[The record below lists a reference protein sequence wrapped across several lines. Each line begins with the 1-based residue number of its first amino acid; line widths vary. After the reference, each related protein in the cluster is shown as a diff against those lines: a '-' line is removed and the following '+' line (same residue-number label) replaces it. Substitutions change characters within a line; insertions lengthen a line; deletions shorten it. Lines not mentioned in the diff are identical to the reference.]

1 MRHVQKDLYRSGV
14 KVHAKNMSERTARL
28 PVLILKEG
36 TQRTTGTDARRS
48 NIMAAKVIS
57 EILQTSLGPRGMD
70 KLLIDAF
77 GDVTITGDGATILK
91 EMEVQHPAAK
101 LLIEVAK
108 AVDAE
113 VGDGTTTAVV
123 LAGKLLEMA
132 ESLLDEGIHPTI
144 IISGYKKT
152 ADYALK
158 LAEEI
163 ARPVDVNNKE
173 ELIRVAMNALSS
185 KVVAE
190 AREYL
195 AKIVVEACQKAVEVR
210 DGQYYL
216 DLDWIKIEKKR
227 GKSLFETQLIDG
239 IVLDKEVVH
248 PGMPKRVENAKIA
261 VLDCPLEIEKPEWS
275 TKIQVTSPEQIKAF
289 LDEEAKIL
297 KGYIDKL
304 KEIGANVVICQKGI
318 DEIAQHYLAKAG
330 ILAVRRVKRSDI
342 EKVARA
348 TGAKII
354 TSLREIRP
362 EDLGTAKLVEERKV
376 GEEKMVFIE
385 GCPNPRAVTILVRG
399 AADRILD
406 ETERSIQD
414 ALHVVR
420 DLYREPKVVPGGGA
434 FEIELARRIREWARK
449 TLPGKEQLAALKFA
463 EALESIPT
471 ILAMTAG
478 LDPVDA
484 IAELRKRHD
493 AGEIDAGVDVLGCKI
508 DNMFKLNVV
517 DPLLVKK
524 NVIRAAT
531 EAAIMILRID
541 DIIAAAPS
549 KGEGKTRKTGTA
561 EEEEKKE

>member
-1 MRHVQKDLYRSGV
+1 MVPNSHTR
-14 KVHAKNMSERTARL
+14 AMSERRAGA

-48 NIMAAKVIS
+48 NIMAAKVIA

-101 LLIEVAK
+101 LLVEVAK
-108 AVDAE
+108 AMDAE

-123 LAGKLLEMA
+123 LAGKLLEEA
-132 ESLLDEGIHPTI
+132 EKLLDEGIHPTI
-144 IISGYKKT
+144 IISGYKKA
-152 ADYALK
+152 ADYAMQV
-158 LAEEI
+158 ADEI
-163 ARPVDVNNKE
+163 AKPINVEDKE
-173 ELIRVAMNALSS
+173 ELVKVAMNALSS

-195 AKIVVEACQKAVEVR
+195 ARIVVEACSKAVEIR
-210 DGQYYL
+210 DGKYYL

-227 GKSLFETQLIDG
+227 GKSLFETQLVDG

-248 PGMPKRVENAKIA
+248 PGMPRRVENAKIA

-275 TKIQVTSPEQIKAF
+275 TKITVSSPDQIKAF

-297 KGYIDKL
+297 KSYVDKL
-304 KEIGANVVICQKGI
+304 KELGVNVVICQKGI
-318 DEIAQHYLAKAG
+318 DEIAQHFLAKAG

-354 TSLREIRP
+354 TSLRDIRP
-362 EDLGTAKLVEERKV
+362 EDLGYAKLVEERKV

-385 GCPNPRAVTILVRG
+385 GCPNPRAVTILIRG

-406 ETERSIQD
+406 EAERSIQD

-420 DLYREPKVVPGGGA
+420 DLYREPKIVPGGGA
-434 FEIELARRIREWARK
+434 FEIEIARRLREWGRK
-449 TLPGKEQLAALKFA
+449 LPGKEQLAVLRFA
-463 EALESIPT
+463 DALEHIPT

-484 IAELRKRHD
+484 IAELRRRHE

-508 DNMFKLNVV
+508 DNMYKLNVV

-524 NVIRAAT
+524 NVIKAAT

-549 KGEGKTRKTGTA
+549 KGEGKTKKSGLP
-561 EEEEKKE
+561 EESE

>member
-1 MRHVQKDLYRSGV
+1 VESHVVYE
-14 KVHAKNMSERTARL
+14 NMSERRTGA

-48 NIMAAKVIS
+48 NIMAAKVIA

-101 LLIEVAK
+101 LLVEVAK
-108 AVDAE
+108 AMDAE

-123 LAGKLLEMA
+123 LAGKLLEEA
-132 ESLLDEGIHPTI
+132 EKLLDEGIHPTI
-144 IISGYKKT
+144 IISGYKKA
-152 ADYALK
+152 ADYAMQI
-158 LAEEI
+158 AEEI
-163 ARPVDVNNKE
+163 AKPVNVENKD

-190 AREYL
+190 ARDYL
-195 AKIVVEACQKAVEVR
+195 ARIVVDACSKAVEIR
-210 DGQYYL
+210 DGKYYL

-248 PGMPKRVENAKIA
+248 PGMPRRVENAKIA

-275 TKIQVTSPEQIKAF
+275 TKITVSSPDQIKAF

-297 KGYIDKL
+297 KSYVDKL
-304 KEIGANVVICQKGI
+304 RELGVNVVICQKGI
-318 DEIAQHYLAKAG
+318 DEIAQHFLAKAG

-342 EKVARA
+342 EKVSRA

-354 TSLREIRP
+354 TSLRDIRP

-376 GEEKMVFIE
+376 GEEKMLFIE
-385 GCPNPRAVTILVRG
+385 GCPNPRAVTILIRG

-406 ETERSIQD
+406 EAERSVQD

-420 DLYREPKVVPGGGA
+420 DIYREPKIVPGGGA
-434 FEIELARRIREWARK
+434 FEIEIARRLREWGRK
-449 TLPGKEQLAALKFA
+449 LPGKEQLAVLRFA
-463 EALESIPT
+463 DALEHVPT

-484 IAELRKRHD
+484 IAELRKRHE
-493 AGEIDAGVDVLGCKI
+493 AGEVDAGVDVLGCKI
-508 DNMFKLNVV
+508 DNMYKLNVV

-524 NVIRAAT
+524 NVIKAAT

-549 KGEGKTRKTGTA
+549 KGEGKTRKTGA
-561 EEEEKKE
+561 PEEEESK

>member
-1 MRHVQKDLYRSGV
+1 V
-14 KVHAKNMSERTARL
+14 SEARTRA

-48 NIMAAKVIS
+48 NIMAAKVIA

-101 LLIEVAK
+101 LLVEVAK
-108 AVDAE
+108 AMDAE

-123 LAGKLLEMA
+123 LAGKLLEAA

-144 IISGYKKT
+144 IISGYKK
-152 ADYALK
+152 AAEYAMQV
-158 LAEEI
+158 AEEI
-163 ARPVDVNNKE
+163 AKPINVESKE
-173 ELIRVAMNALSS
+173 ELVRVAMNALSS

-195 AKIVVEACQKAVEVR
+195 ANLVVEACQKAVEVR
-210 DGQYYL
+210 DGKYYL

-227 GKSLFETQLIDG
+227 GKSLFETQLVDG

-248 PGMPKRVENAKIA
+248 PGMPRRVENAKIA

-275 TKIQVTSPEQIKAF
+275 TKITVSSPDQIKAF

-297 KGYIDKL
+297 KSYVDKL
-304 KEIGANVVICQKGI
+304 KEIGVNVVICQKGI
-318 DEIAQHYLAKAG
+318 DEIAQHFLAKAG

-354 TSLREIRP
+354 TSLRDIRP
-362 EDLGTAKLVEERKV
+362 EDLGYAKLVEERKV

-385 GCPNPRAVTILVRG
+385 GCPNPRAVTILIRG

-406 ETERSIQD
+406 EAERSIQD

-434 FEIELARRIREWARK
+434 FEIEIARRLREWGRK
-449 TLPGKEQLAALKFA
+449 LSGKEQLAVLKFA
-463 EALESIPT
+463 EALEAIPT

-484 IAELRKRHD
+484 IAELRKRHE
-493 AGEIDAGVDVLGCKI
+493 AGEVDAGVDVLGCKI
-508 DNMFKLNVV
+508 DNMYKLNVV

-524 NVIRAAT
+524 NVIKAAT

-549 KGEGKTRKTGTA
+549 KGEGKTKKTGTA
-561 EEEEKKE
+561 ESEEEK

>member
-1 MRHVQKDLYRSGV
+1 
-14 KVHAKNMSERTARL
+14 MSERRGGA

-48 NIMAAKVIS
+48 NIMAAKVIA

-101 LLIEVAK
+101 LLVEVAK
-108 AVDAE
+108 AMDAE

-123 LAGKLLEMA
+123 LAGKLLEEA
-132 ESLLDEGIHPTI
+132 EKLLDEGIHPTI
-144 IISGYKKT
+144 IISGYKKA
-152 ADYALK
+152 ADYAMQI
-158 LAEEI
+158 ADEI
-163 ARPVDVNNKE
+163 AKPINVEDKE
-173 ELIRVAMNALSS
+173 ELVKVAMNALSS

-195 AKIVVEACQKAVEVR
+195 ARIVVEACSKAVEVR
-210 DGQYYL
+210 DGKYYL

-227 GKSLFETQLIDG
+227 GKSLYETQLVDG

-275 TKIQVTSPEQIKAF
+275 TKITVSSPDQIKAF

-297 KGYIDKL
+297 KSYVDKL
-304 KEIGANVVICQKGI
+304 KELGVNVVICQKGI
-318 DEIAQHYLAKAG
+318 DEIAQHFLAKAG

-342 EKVARA
+342 EKVSRA

-354 TSLREIRP
+354 TSLRDIRP
-362 EDLGTAKLVEERKV
+362 EDLGSAKLVEERKV

-385 GCPNPRAVTILVRG
+385 GCPNPRAVTILIRG

-406 ETERSIQD
+406 EAERSIQD

-420 DLYREPKVVPGGGA
+420 DLYREPKIVPGGGA
-434 FEIELARRIREWARK
+434 FEIEIARKLREWGRK
-449 TLPGKEQLAALKFA
+449 LPGKEQLAVLRFA
-463 EALESIPT
+463 DALEHIPT

-484 IAELRKRHD
+484 IAELRRRHE
-493 AGEIDAGVDVLGCKI
+493 AGEVDAGVDVLGCKI
-508 DNMFKLNVV
+508 DNMYKLNVV

-524 NVIRAAT
+524 NVVKAAT

-549 KGEGKTRKTGTA
+549 KGEGKTRKSGLP
-561 EEEEKKE
+561 EESE